1 MNTRRP
7 LTRAAGHSLFAS
19 QTSRVPC
26 TAGLIRTG
34 TVAATWTAPTFGA
47 SGLVSEFR
55 LRIPRT

>member
-26 TAGLIRTG
+26 TAGLIRT
-34 TVAATWTAPTFGA
+34 
-47 SGLVSEFR
+47 
-55 LRIPRT
+55 